1 MHFLPYFSAGK
12 TAGVSKLEEKNV
24 PSFKPRKNHPYK
36 TEKEVIFGERFGE
49 VSLKEKLENQDGILF
64 GETVKAFHCSL

>member
-1 MHFLPYFSAGK
+1 M
-12 TAGVSKLEEKNV
+12 
-24 PSFKPRKNHPYK
+24 K